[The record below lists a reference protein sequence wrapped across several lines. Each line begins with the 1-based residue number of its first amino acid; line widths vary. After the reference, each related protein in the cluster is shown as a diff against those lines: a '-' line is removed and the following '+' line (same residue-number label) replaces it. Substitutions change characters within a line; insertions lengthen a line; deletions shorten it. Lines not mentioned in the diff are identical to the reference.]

1 MLREDQGCQILAGV
15 FAARGYPVKRDVP
28 FAEGKVSFEIDGF
41 NAEHRVGFE
50 FRTDE
55 AGDKDDLDDDELLE
69 LARRMEANELFIF
82 VIDDVSVDSEADLTQ
97 YAHGFLDE
105 VERRVG
111 KGQKG
116 RALCTTL

>member
-69 LARRMEANELFIF
+69 LARRMEAGELFIF
-82 VIDDVSVDSEADLTQ
+82 VIDDVSVDSEADLAQ
-97 YAHGFLDE
+97 YAHGFLNE

-111 KGQKG
+111 KGGKKG
-116 RALCTTL
+116 RAL